1 MKISEILTKRKRT
14 IEEIAVRN
22 DLPFLQVLEIY
33 TKFSAKVYFR
43 NKNKMALYDSKL
55 EKEIFKLTER
65 YFDIYKIKKL
75 KENKF
80 L

>member
-1 MKISEILTKRKRT
+1 M
-14 IEEIAVRN
+14 V
-22 DLPFLQVLEIY
+22 
-33 TKFSAKVYFR
+33 
-43 NKNKMALYDSKL
+43 LYDSKL